1 MKLSIIVVNYNT
13 YGLTKQTI
21 DSVLEK
27 NLPFSYEI
35 MLVDNKSM
43 DDSMVKLQKD
53 YEKYIESGVIRV
65 ILNDANLGFA
75 KANNIGM
82 RRSTGEY
89 ILLLNSDTYVVEN
102 CLEKCMAY
110 IEAYNQ
116 GPTGDISQSI
126 YYEEAAA
133 GCVEEQSSQ
142 LNRQKH
148 MQKNMEEARQEDRSE
163 IGALGC
169 KVVLPDGTLDHACKR
184 GFPTPKASLYYF
196 LKWHKKDPIKYGL
209 YDALHLGEDEV
220 GEVDCLMGAFMLMPR
235 KALDQVGLLDEDFFM
250 YGEDIDLCYRIKEG
264 GYKIVY
270 YPEAKIIH
278 YKGGSSKKRRN
289 KVIYDFHNAMWI
301 FYKKHY
307 VKQYS
312 MWINSLVF
320 VGIVMKCLLE
330 LGKNALKGFNAS
342 TNKSSESKS
351 TTDLL
356 S

>member
-13 YGLTKQTI
+13 YELTKQTI

-27 NLPFSYEI
+27 GLPFSYEI

-43 DDSMVKLQKD
+43 DESMAKLQRD
-53 YEKYIESGVIRV
+53 YEKYIESGIIKV
-65 ILNDANLGFA
+65 ILNEANLGFA

-82 RRSTGEY
+82 KHSTGEY
-89 ILLLNSDTYVVEN
+89 ILLLNSDTYVVED
-102 CLEKCMAY
+102 CLEKCMTY
-110 IEAYNQ
+110 IENYNK
-116 GPTGDISQSI
+116 G
-126 YYEEAAA
+126 
-133 GCVEEQSSQ
+133 
-142 LNRQKH
+142 
-148 MQKNMEEARQEDRSE
+148 E

-235 KALDQVGLLDEDFFM
+235 KALDEVGLLDEDFFM
-250 YGEDIDLCYRIKEG
+250 YGEDIDLCYRIKAG

-307 VKQYS
+307 IKQYS
-312 MWINSLVF
+312 VWINSVVF
-320 VGIVMKCLLE
+320 LGIVMKCLLE
-330 LGKNALKGFNAS
+330 LGKNAMKGFNTS
-342 TNKSSESKS
+342 VNKSSKAKEV
-351 TTDLL
+351 TEL
-356 S
+356 SNEL